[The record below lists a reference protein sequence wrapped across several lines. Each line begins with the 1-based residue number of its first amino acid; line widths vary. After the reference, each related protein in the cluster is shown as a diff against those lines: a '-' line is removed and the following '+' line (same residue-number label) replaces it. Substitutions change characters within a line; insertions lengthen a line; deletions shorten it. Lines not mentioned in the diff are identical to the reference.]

1 MTWSIDVLF
10 QADPIDKTLFYRI
23 NELLFICFIILL
35 IIAMAGILFEHL
47 LYVKHI
53 LRIS

>member
-1 MTWSIDVLF
+1 MTWSIDVLL
-10 QADPIDKTLFYRI
+10 QADPTDETLFHRI
-23 NELLFICFIILL
+23 NELLVICFIILL
-35 IIAMAGILFEHL
+35 IIAIAAIFFEHL